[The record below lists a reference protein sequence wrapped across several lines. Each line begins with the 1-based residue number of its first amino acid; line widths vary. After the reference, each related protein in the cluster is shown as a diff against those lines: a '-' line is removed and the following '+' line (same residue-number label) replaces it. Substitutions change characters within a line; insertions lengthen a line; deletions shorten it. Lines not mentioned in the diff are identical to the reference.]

1 VDEWNES
8 LEQRKG
14 KMDHLSPSL
23 SFMRRL
29 NEMDEEVES
38 IRNTKRNEMK
48 KKKKRRRD
56 DPSFLLSGSCHPRL
70 HREGEERNEGE
81 AMESVT

>member
-1 VDEWNES
+1 
-8 LEQRKG
+8 
-14 KMDHLSPSL
+14 
-23 SFMRRL
+23 
-29 NEMDEEVES
+29 MDEEVES

-48 KKKKRRRD
+48 KKRRKRRRRD
-56 DPSFLLSGSCHPRL
+56 DPSFLLFGSSHPRL